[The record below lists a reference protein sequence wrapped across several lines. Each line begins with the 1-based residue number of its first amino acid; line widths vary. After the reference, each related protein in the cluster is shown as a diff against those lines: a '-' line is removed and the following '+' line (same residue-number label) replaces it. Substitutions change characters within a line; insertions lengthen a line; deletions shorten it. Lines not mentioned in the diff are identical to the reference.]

1 FQSHGDGQR
10 VCNGEASG
18 FYVGATNREGRCE
31 SERKPVMDRRNNRT
45 TAEIERKP
53 VTFSRDEL
61 WLLHDFVRHEL
72 PESRQWR
79 YPPASEELNEE
90 IVVALDACE
99 THELPEY
106 TLLLSKGDMLVI
118 DFFIRRDHRTP
129 EGASGKNLLLKIF
142 RARSELS
149 SGLVEHEG
157 NDFAYR
163 EVRKDAAADYD
174 SGTNAGCD
182 TNRRTK
188 SDAPAR

>member
-1 FQSHGDGQR
+1 M
-10 VCNGEASG
+10 
-18 FYVGATNREGRCE
+18 NRRTT
-31 SERKPVMDRRNNRT
+31 RT

-149 SGLVEHEG
+149 LGLVEHEG

-174 SGTNAGCD
+174 SGTNAG
-182 TNRRTK
+182 
-188 SDAPAR
+188 

>member
-1 FQSHGDGQR
+1 
-10 VCNGEASG
+10 
-18 FYVGATNREGRCE
+18 
-31 SERKPVMDRRNNRT
+31 MDRRINRT

-72 PESRQWR
+72 PESRHWR
-79 YPPASEELNEE
+79 FPPASEELNEE
-90 IVVALDACE
+90 IVLALDACE
-99 THELPEY
+99 AHALSEY

-118 DFFIRRDHRTP
+118 DFIVRRDHRTP

-163 EVRKDAAADYD
+163 EVSRDAAADYD
-174 SGTNAGCD
+174 SGPNAG
-182 TNRRTK
+182 
-188 SDAPAR
+188 

>member
-1 FQSHGDGQR
+1 M
-10 VCNGEASG
+10 
-18 FYVGATNREGRCE
+18 GATNRERRCE
-31 SERKPVMDRRNNRT
+31 SERKRVMDRRNNGAS
-45 TAEIERKP
+45 AEIERKP

-79 YPPASEELNEE
+79 FPPASEELNEE
-90 IVVALDACE
+90 IVLALDACE

-106 TLLLSKGDMLVI
+106 SLLLSKGDMLVI
-118 DFFIRRDHRTP
+118 DFFVRRDHRTP
-129 EGASGKNLLLKIF
+129 EGASGKSLLLKIF

-174 SGTNAGCD
+174 SGTNSG
-182 TNRRTK
+182 
-188 SDAPAR
+188 

>member
-1 FQSHGDGQR
+1 
-10 VCNGEASG
+10 
-18 FYVGATNREGRCE
+18 
-31 SERKPVMDRRNNRT
+31 MDRRNNRAA
-45 TAEIERKP
+45 AEVERKP

-72 PESRQWR
+72 PESRQWHF
-79 YPPASEELNEE
+79 PPASEELNEE
-90 IVVALDACE
+90 IVLGLDACE
-99 THELPEY
+99 THDLPEY

-149 SGLVEHEG
+149 SGLVERSG

-163 EVRKDAAADYD
+163 EVKKDAAADYD
-174 SGTNAGCD
+174 SSANSG
-182 TNRRTK
+182 
-188 SDAPAR
+188 